1 MENIKGYIL
10 LAGILAIG
18 VFIIGRYDGN
28 LGNLQRT
35 TMHYNE
41 HSKKVAKICM
51 GGEKADKSDY
61 GIVRYE
67 KFYERNQKSD
77 AKAMFN
83 FIISQ
88 IGEVHIGK
96 SVKPRFIKR
105 SERYFVCYG
114 ENTSIVVSYERF
126 GRSEFGPPFYLV
138 TLEYA
143 ETDYYDWEYLT
154 WRINN

>member
-1 MENIKGYIL
+1 MKDIKGYAL
-10 LAGILAIG
+10 LAGI
-18 VFIIGRYDGN
+18 FILGFFVIARYDGS

-35 TMHYNE
+35 TMRYKE
-41 HSKKVAKICM
+41 QSKEVAEMCM
-51 GGEKADKSDY
+51 LNAEVDTSDY
-61 GIVRYE
+61 GVVRYE
-67 KFYERNQKSD
+67 KFYEQNQRAD
-77 AKAMFN
+77 AEAMFD

-105 SERYFVCYG
+105 NERYFVCYG
-114 ENTSIVVSYERF
+114 ERHSIIVTYERI
-126 GRSEFGPPFYLV
+126 GRSEFGPPYYFV

-143 ETDYYDWEYLT
+143 ETDCYDWEYLT